1 MGKPYASSRFHFIH
15 DTLFTRELLNSSS
28 AGDPRQ
34 IPDPWE
40 AARCGVSA
48 PAPKAGPFEQAR
60 RDRNSR
66 ANRWSSFQPKGCP
79 HRAPWSRGVGERS
92 QRQRDDAW
100 LHVAAPRMAAGISER
115 KVGEIQSAARRS
127 VRRCPDSAG
136 LTMRVEPSGR
146 AAYYVRYTARNGRM
160 RCRIGARDSVTL
172 RDARQEA
179 PEIIAAVGAG
189 RTRLPLPRIR
199 ERHVPPNVGA
209 VQRAWRGAFGAH
221 DSGLPAV
228 LDQYV
233 MDEIGDMPR

>member
-1 MGKPYASSRFHFIH
+1 VLLGPAASAS
-15 DTLFTRELLNSSS
+15 
-28 AGDPRQ
+28 
-34 IPDPWE
+34 
-40 AARCGVSA
+40 
-48 PAPKAGPFEQAR
+48 
-60 RDRNSR
+60 DRN
-66 ANRWSSFQPKGCP
+66 AK
-79 HRAPWSRGVGERS
+79 
-92 QRQRDDAW
+92 RDDAW

-146 AAYYVRYTARNGRM
+146 AAYYVRYTARNGRK

-172 RDARQEA
+172 RNARQEA